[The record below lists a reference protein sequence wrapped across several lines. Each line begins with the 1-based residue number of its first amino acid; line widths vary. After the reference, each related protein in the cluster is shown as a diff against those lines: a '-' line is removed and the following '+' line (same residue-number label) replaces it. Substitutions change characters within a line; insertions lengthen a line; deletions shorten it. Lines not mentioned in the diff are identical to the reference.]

1 MAHERFIHQTSIDF
15 IHNGDLWGIEQVNLR
30 VYISMWLLS
39 YNVASNTTMIEVQLN
54 IILLVWL
61 YEAPRS
67 LKGARNPWCLS
78 TLLVLLW
85 SQTQVAKL
93 YSGTEAFFVQRN
105 TIGELDS
112 PLVRRL
118 MVVTRPVISAD
129 YITQVFLW
137 VSLQILDTT
146 VLLVSYS
153 LSLEHRPAYTSP
165 RNDVWQEHHLGP

>member
-1 MAHERFIHQTSIDF
+1 M
-15 IHNGDLWGIEQVNLR
+15 
-30 VYISMWLLS
+30 
-39 YNVASNTTMIEVQLN
+39 
-54 IILLVWL
+54 
-61 YEAPRS
+61 
-67 LKGARNPWCLS
+67 
-78 TLLVLLW
+78 
-85 SQTQVAKL
+85 AKL

-112 PLVRRL
+112 PLVRRP

-129 YITQVFLW
+129 YITQVFLC